1 MIDVSF
7 QRGKDGYVAE
17 FDAPGSILMQ
27 IQGEK
32 GGRLSMYQYIQ
43 GMPPAKIDTR
53 EFDNSFIQVNLIAGL
68 KVRLESDVKVVACKY
83 IQMPQANAGGGTC
96 ECEPYTL
103 PTATASVLGGVKLGF
118 TQTAKKYPVQL
129 DGGGKAYVEV
139 QWTDENTVYEKATD
153 SNLGLIKIGFPQA
166 AKKYPVQLDGDG
178 KAYVEVQWTDT
189 NTVYEKATDKNLG
202 LIKIG
207 FPQTAKKYPVV
218 LDSDGKAYVEVN
230 WTDTNTT
237 YNAATKE
244 NLGLVKQLAFVANA
258 TGADDAHTKLNQIL
272 EDMKLK
278 GVMASS

>member
-7 QRGKDGYVAE
+7 ERGKDGYVAE

-32 GGRLSMYQYIQ
+32 RGRLSMYQFIQ

-68 KVRLESDVKVVACKY
+68 KVRMESDVKVVACKY
-83 IQMPQANAGGGTC
+83 IQMPQAGAAGGAC

-118 TQTAKKYPVQL
+118 VQAAKKYPVQL
-129 DGGGKAYVEV
+129 DGSGKAYVEV

-153 SNLGLIKIGFPQA
+153 SNLGLIKIGFS
-166 AKKYPVQLDGDG
+166 
-178 KAYVEVQWTDT
+178 
-189 NTVYEKATDKNLG
+189 
-202 LIKIG
+202 
-207 FPQTAKKYPVV
+207 QTAKKYPVV
-218 LDSDGKAYVEVN
+218 LDDDGKAYVEVP
-230 WTDTNTT
+230 WTDANTT

-244 NLGLVKQLAFVANA
+244 SLGLVKQLAMVA
-258 TGADDAHTKLNQIL
+258 DAASAEDAKTKLNQL
-272 EDMKLK
+272 LADMKTK

>member
-7 QRGKDGYVAE
+7 ERGKDGYVAE

-53 EFDNSFIQVNLIAGL
+53 EFDNSLIQVNLIVGL

-83 IQMPQANAGGGTC
+83 IQMPQAGAAGGAC
-96 ECEPYTL
+96 DCEPYTL
-103 PTATASVLGGVKLGF
+103 PTATASVLGGL
-118 TQTAKKYPVQL
+118 
-129 DGGGKAYVEV
+129 
-139 QWTDENTVYEKATD
+139 
-153 SNLGLIKIGFPQA
+153 KIGFS
-166 AKKYPVQLDGDG
+166 
-178 KAYVEVQWTDT
+178 
-189 NTVYEKATDKNLG
+189 
-202 LIKIG
+202 
-207 FPQTAKKYPVV
+207 QTAKKYPVV
-218 LDSDGKAYVEVN
+218 LDGEGKAYVEVP

-237 YNAATKE
+237 YKAATKE
-244 NLGLVKQLAFVANA
+244 SLGLVKQLAFVQNA

-272 EDMKLK
+272 EDMKTK